1 MTLAHDV
8 APETNLQA
16 ALRVAETAA
25 LQVAPQVAGSADD
38 QLARPKRASMQ
49 AMMFARCGSAIV

>member
-1 MTLAHDV
+1 MTLAPDV
-8 APETNLQA
+8 TPETNLQA

-25 LQVAPQVAGSADD
+25 LQVAGSADD